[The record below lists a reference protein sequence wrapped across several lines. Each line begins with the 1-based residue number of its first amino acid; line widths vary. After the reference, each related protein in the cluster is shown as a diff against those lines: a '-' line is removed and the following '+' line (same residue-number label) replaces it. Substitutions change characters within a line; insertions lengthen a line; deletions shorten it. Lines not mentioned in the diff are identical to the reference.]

1 MCRGILQIKI
11 IVGGYTEMEFTRV
24 EKFKALNSRDVTN
37 VKDCE
42 GEILRPVAYITH
54 EYEDADGKTHN
65 VLVIKDGKSG
75 AMYRTEVKAFIQKF
89 LAYDDAFGSMADD
102 EKPEI
107 LIQLQQSKKG
117 NKYVTFDVVDN

>member
-1 MCRGILQIKI
+1 
-11 IVGGYTEMEFTRV
+11 MEFTRV
-24 EKFKALNSRDVTN
+24 EKFRALNSRDVAN

-42 GEILRPVAYITH
+42 GEILRPVAYLTH

-89 LAYDDAFGSMADD
+89 LAYDEAFGSMADD

-107 LIQLQQSKKG
+107 SIQLQQSKKG

>member
-1 MCRGILQIKI
+1 MRGNLQIKF
-11 IVGGYTEMEFTRV
+11 IVGGTKEMEFTRI
-24 EKFKALNSRDVTN
+24 EKFRALNSRDVAN
-37 VKDCE
+37 VKDCD
-42 GEILRPVAYITH
+42 GEVLRPVAYLTN
-54 EYEDADGKTHN
+54 EYEDEEGKTHN

-89 LAYDDAFGSMADD
+89 LAYDDVFGSMADD

>member
-1 MCRGILQIKI
+1 
-11 IVGGYTEMEFTRV
+11 MEFTRV
-24 EKFKALNSRDVTN
+24 EKFRALNSRDVAN

-42 GEILRPVAYITH
+42 GEILRPVAYLTH

-89 LAYDDAFGSMADD
+89 LAYDESFGSMADD

>member
-1 MCRGILQIKI
+1 
-11 IVGGYTEMEFTRV
+11 MEFTRV
-24 EKFKALNSRDVTN
+24 EKFRALNSRDVAN

-42 GEILRPVAYITH
+42 GEILRPVAYLTN
-54 EYEDADGKTHN
+54 EYEDADGKIHN
-65 VLVIKDGKSG
+65 VLVFKDGKSG

-89 LAYDDAFGSMADD
+89 LAYYESFGSMADD